1 MQTPVTTSQK
11 TPTPFPMEII
21 DREMARVLAM
31 KTEAERLQI
40 AWGMWR
46 SARRMITRI
55 VSAEFPDWSER
66 EVERE
71 VAKRLSHGT

>member
-1 MQTPVTTSQK
+1 MLRRSSNSLR
-11 TPTPFPMEII
+11 FEIV
-21 DREMARVLAM
+21 DHQMADVLRK

-40 AWGMWR
+40 AWSMWR

-55 VSAEFPDWSER
+55 VSQQMPAVSIE

-71 VAKRLSHGT
+71 VAK

>member
-1 MQTPVTTSQK
+1 
-11 TPTPFPMEII
+11 MEII
-21 DREMARVLAM
+21 DREMARVLAE

-46 SARRMITRI
+46 SARRMITGML
-55 VSAEFPDWSER
+55 SAEFPELSDR
-66 EVERE
+66 ELERE

>member
-1 MQTPVTTSQK
+1 
-11 TPTPFPMEII
+11 
-21 DREMARVLAM
+21 MADVLRK

-40 AWGMWR
+40 AWSMWR

-55 VSAEFPDWSER
+55 VSQQMPAVSIE

-71 VAKRLSHGT
+71 VAK